1 MLARICELVEFAQIR
16 PFLTSLRKFDPTQD
30 EFVQIRHLLSNLQTI
45 LTKYSNLRKF
55 DVCLEI
61 KFANWPKLRKFVK
74 TCHFAENEFANS
86 SNLRKFVGFVRK
98 RYLLGCLRRIC
109 YLRIS
114 EFWYLFFICKYFI
127 SKF

>member
-61 KFANWPKLRKFVK
+61 KFANWSNLRKFVT

-86 SNLRKFVGFVRK
+86 SNLRKF
-98 RYLLGCLRRIC
+98 RRIC
-109 YLRIS
+109 AASGNRICAHD
-114 EFWYLFFICKYFI
+114 EFAQIRPTR
-127 SKF
+127 